1 MMLLKNFFDAL
12 SAGKE
17 LSNATAWKNAQFVT
31 AKLTVLLGAA
41 LAIAAAFGHTIPLTS
56 EQAATIAGAIA
67 AVVGLFN
74 GAATVVSTKRIGLS
88 PKNNRELPDPA
99 DGAGHEPADGAS
111 VREPATGDEFP
122 LPDMS
127 NRA

>member
-1 MMLLKNFFDAL
+1 MLIKDFFDAFT
-12 SAGKE
+12 AGKE
-17 LSNATAWKNAQFVT
+17 LSNATAWKNAQLVT

-41 LAIAAAFGHTIPLTS
+41 LAIAAAFGHTVPLTS
-56 EQAATIAGAIA
+56 EQVVTIAGAVA

-74 GAATVVSTKRIGLS
+74 GTATVVSTKRIGLP
-88 PKNNRELPDPA
+88 PKNDCELPDPA
-99 DGAGHEPADGAS
+99 DGAGHEPTDGTP
-111 VREPATGDEFP
+111 VREPAAGDESP